1 MILNEF
7 VDFCK
12 KNKEA
17 RFLWARNVAIL
28 RRRRR
33 FLTETDDAARG
44 EKTGGKRRPPAAGTR
59 GQKKAKLRHGP
70 RGGQKNRP
78 QAGERRRRPQ
88 TAGERNDRRRARA
101 SGRRRHGQS
110 ARASGRTCS
119 AKTNRPQMRADL
131 FGKDQRR
138 ARTGS
143 GYSVPYVSAVTRSMT
158 CGVSGR
164 SRMSVGTDAISSTTS
179 IPSMTLPKAAYWP
192 SR

>member
-1 MILNEF
+1 MGAKCRHPSPPTPIFDGNG
-7 VDFCK
+7 
-12 KNKEA
+12 
-17 RFLWARNVAIL
+17 
-28 RRRRR
+28 RRRARR
-33 FLTETDDAARG
+33 KNGRKTEASGGGNTRAKEGETAARKKRSRG
-44 EKTGGKRRPPAAGTR
+44 ARTARRAKKSPASKRTEAAPANSGAEK
-59 GQKKAKLRHGP
+59 
-70 RGGQKNRP
+70 
-78 QAGERRRRPQ
+78 
-88 TAGERNDRRRARA
+88 NDRRRARKC
-101 SGRRRHGQS
+101 GRRRHGQS

-119 AKTNRPQMRADL
+119 AETNRPQRRADL

-143 GYSVPYVSAVTRSMT
+143 GDSVPYVSAVTRSMT